1 MRDRHFPRLCRS
13 CDAPMARQQ
22 DTCWSCAAAWDDR
35 TATHRARPVLHSG
48 HAAHPGR
55 GDQPSG
61 PMVIGGR
68 RAVAQARLDLA
79 RWADEGGTVAD
90 EGSRRIRVQIAA
102 AR

>member
-1 MRDRHFPRLCRS
+1 
-13 CDAPMARQQ
+13 
-22 DTCWSCAAAWDDR
+22 
-35 TATHRARPVLHSG
+35 
-48 HAAHPGR
+48 
-55 GDQPSG
+55 
-61 PMVIGGR
+61 MVIGGR